1 MILKVNLDD
10 MTVEQINSLID
21 ESKQQGKQLLLY
33 ISYSDLVWRICTIN
47 NYFWLKNRVLCVG
60 DF

>member
-21 ESKQQGKQLLLY
+21 ESKQQGEQLLLY
-33 ISYSDLVWRICTIN
+33 ISH
-47 NYFWLKNRVLCVG
+47 
-60 DF
+60 